1 MNHESR
7 DPFRGEL
14 LSREE
19 WVNLAELAGLV
30 GFPRELIAEI
40 HRLELIEPCVE
51 HGEPCF
57 HVSSLPRVRKI
68 LRLYCDLNVSL
79 SSMPLVLDLLERIEV
94 LEHQLDR
101 LISRGG
107 YRDFR

>member
-1 MNHESR
+1 
-7 DPFRGEL
+7 
-14 LSREE
+14 
-19 WVNLAELAGLV
+19 
-30 GFPRELIAEI
+30 
-40 HRLELIEPCVE
+40 
-51 HGEPCF
+51 
-57 HVSSLPRVRKI
+57 
-68 LRLYCDLNVSL
+68 LNVSL